1 MNKKINKTI
10 IPVLIF
16 YLFII
21 LLSGSETETN
31 KREILG
37 KEIFIN
43 GGEYFVGDDVEFD
56 NSPRRGKKF
65 SPFFIDIHPVTN
77 IQYSEFLKKSGYKPE
92 GVFRKDEAGDASFLP
107 ATGLTWYDAAAYA
120 EFYNKRLPTEWEWEI
135 AARSLKQENIY
146 VYGKSSRKED
156 GNFLSARKYN
166 KVDVFL
172 FKPNELGLYS
182 MEGNVYE
189 WCDSIYEK
197 KYLIGKNLESVKLK
211 VLRGGAWTNQ
221 SFDIKTTVRTPFPP
235 GKYLDWL
242 GFRCVR
248 DSIKNR

>member
-1 MNKKINKTI
+1 M
-10 IPVLIF
+10 
-16 YLFII
+16 
-21 LLSGSETETN
+21 
-31 KREILG
+31 
-37 KEIFIN
+37 
-43 GGEYFVGDDVEFD
+43 EFD
-56 NSPRRGKKF
+56 NSPLRKRKF
-65 SPFFIDIHPVTN
+65 SPFFIEVHPVTN

-92 GVFRKDEAGDASFLP
+92 GVFRKEEAGEAPFLP
-107 ATGLTWYDAAAYA
+107 ATGLTYYDAVAYA

-156 GNFLSARKYN
+156 GNFLSTRKYN

-189 WCDSIYEK
+189 WSDSIYDN
-197 KYLIGKNLESVKLK
+197 KYLIGKNINSAELK

-221 SFDIKTTVRTPFPP
+221 PFDIKTTVRTPFPSN
-235 GKYLDWL
+235 KYLDWI

-248 DSIKNR
+248 DSKKSR